1 MNFPGFGDLRQ
12 ENGKKQQIIRLHNLQ
27 LAQLIKGVW
36 MKAEPAFSRNATF
49 VPPEQVMTRLMRRE
63 DERRRYWLD
72 YLILLVSAAGI
83 LLGLFLAIRVGAG
96 GPV

>member
-1 MNFPGFGDLRQ
+1 
-12 ENGKKQQIIRLHNLQ
+12 
-27 LAQLIKGVW
+27 
-36 MKAEPAFSRNATF
+36 MKAEPAFTRDVTF

-83 LLGLFLAIRVGAG
+83 LLGVFLAGRG
-96 GPV
+96 

>member
-1 MNFPGFGDLRQ
+1 
-12 ENGKKQQIIRLHNLQ
+12 
-27 LAQLIKGVW
+27 
-36 MKAEPAFSRNATF
+36 
-49 VPPEQVMTRLMRRE
+49 MTRLMRLE

-72 YLILLVSAAGI
+72 YLILLVFAVGI